1 MVFNWNFWIYFP
13 FYRRKDRKAE
23 SNHALAMASNS
34 DRRELAR
41 VHVTQS
47 SAYVREE
54 ATRDEALMHTGS
66 SILLVT
72 IPHPKATPGTS
83 PALRS
88 RGWGIV

>member
-1 MVFNWNFWIYFP
+1 
-13 FYRRKDRKAE
+13 
-23 SNHALAMASNS
+23 MASNS

-41 VHVTQS
+41 VNVTQS
-47 SAYVREE
+47 SPYVRGE

>member
-1 MVFNWNFWIYFP
+1 
-13 FYRRKDRKAE
+13 
-23 SNHALAMASNS
+23 MASNS

-66 SILLVT
+66 SILVL
-72 IPHPKATPGTS
+72 PSPTPRQPLGQVQPFGS
-83 PALRS
+83 GGRKLFEAVLS
-88 RGWGIV
+88 LG